1 VFNGLNKDDDRQTV
15 TFSQKDGSTI
25 LFEDRE
31 QLLCRLAPNK
41 TNLTIEDFKAFD
53 GIGILG
59 QLVEKWM
66 TEKLEFINGDPF
78 AVCQVSNS
86 DQVRYFSYKK
96 DDDAYK
102 YMVKFTNKKFH
113 VNDTLYSL
121 SCHQKTT
128 HRTAKQVL
136 EQSVKDRLKLEAG
149 ENGYEKYK
157 YHLGLTLLVRII
169 VVTLSLCCCTTNND
183 IPDNE
188 YPNNQYPA
196 SSDLVLDVLDTDES
210 LSTVEEN
217 TQSNSVELEENAESQ
232 SNSAEPDADTQSQTK
247 SVELNE
253 NIQPQSNSVEL
264 KEDTQPQTT
273 SLVLEDAQSQS
284 DTLEKE
290 NTQSET
296 DSLLN

>member
-1 VFNGLNKDDDRQTV
+1 M
-15 TFSQKDGSTI
+15 I
-25 LFEDRE
+25 
-31 QLLCRLAPNK
+31 
-41 TNLTIEDFKAFD
+41 
-53 GIGILG
+53 
-59 QLVEKWM
+59 
-66 TEKLEFINGDPF
+66 EKLEWIDGDPIV
-78 AVCQVSNS
+78 VCQVSNS
-86 DQVRYFSYKK
+86 DQVRYFRYNR

-121 SCHQKTT
+121 SCYQSTT
-128 HRTAKQVL
+128 DRTAKQVL

-157 YHLGLTLLVRII
+157 YHLGLTLLVCII

-264 KEDTQPQTT
+264 TEDT
-273 SLVLEDAQSQS
+273 QSQS
-284 DTLEKE
+284 DALETE
-290 NTQSET
+290 NTHSKS
-296 DSLLN
+296 DSLF